1 MIINRLQTM
10 KKNAYTYCEGS
21 FASYQATKDNW
32 GNPDWSRFLTR
43 IFYNSMFGA
52 GTNPTG
58 YISEKALQNKLNKKK
73 TCQDHYLSP
82 QFMGRMILD
91 NQEKYLS
98 DYETY
103 KQIFELACSTVEVTV
118 EENSILRQFTS
129 NTDNNYKVYVPTD
142 EKYEKAGIKLYK
154 RPEGKKYWRYAQ
166 PTQEKLYF
174 PDDLIVYEKQ
184 FLAPLPVDKV
194 KKLSKEF
201 KIEIEPCKVS

>member
-103 KQIFELACSTVEVTV
+103 KQILNDEQHIFIYIKTELQLCPDFELIHLANTHFYCFIVSSSFCEP
-118 EENSILRQFTS
+118 SARQ
-129 NTDNNYKVYVPTD
+129 
-142 EKYEKAGIKLYK
+142 
-154 RPEGKKYWRYAQ
+154 
-166 PTQEKLYF
+166 
-174 PDDLIVYEKQ
+174 
-184 FLAPLPVDKV
+184 
-194 KKLSKEF
+194 
-201 KIEIEPCKVS
+201 CK